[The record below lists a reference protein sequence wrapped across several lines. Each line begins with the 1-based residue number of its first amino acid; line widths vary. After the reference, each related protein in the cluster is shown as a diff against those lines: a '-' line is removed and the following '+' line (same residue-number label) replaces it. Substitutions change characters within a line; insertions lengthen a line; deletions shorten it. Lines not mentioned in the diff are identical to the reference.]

1 MSRTSRNVAFA
12 VGFLAVAAGVLVA
25 RANPATSYEASVYAA
40 TPTATWVGLG
50 IGMAIATLA
59 ALGRRGRDRAL
70 GIGLGGLAV
79 TAIVSLPVIRNY
91 RFIGMGDALTHL
103 GWTRDIVTGD
113 MPPHELIYPGV
124 HSLAAV
130 VHYLGGVSI
139 ERTLLF
145 AIVILF
151 VPFLIFVPLAA
162 REISDTGLAAGC
174 AAIVSWM
181 VLPINNVATHM
192 GIHTNSNALFL
203 VPVIVFAFV
212 AYLRRRSTVERLPFG
227 LSPFSVLVYLSGIGL
242 LLVHPQQMLNVVV
255 LVGAI
260 AGVQFLARRRYDDHP
275 LLEQP
280 TMYAHAV
287 VLGAISTGWALGN
300 ERFRNAV
307 RTLVEG
313 VLSAEIG
320 ASQEVDQ
327 RGASLTD
334 IGGSIAELFV
344 KMFFDAAVIG
354 LVAGLFVL
362 ATWLGWTRTDRE
374 ASTFVTYLGLALIP
388 LGAMFAVYF
397 VGTPTMAFRQ
407 VGFIYVVLTILGGI
421 GLAHA
426 IGGLSRY
433 VSRPGANAVASV
445 GLGALLV
452 LGLVTVYASPLIYSP
467 TQHVTDEQFSGY
479 ESAFEH
485 TGGDR
490 PYVGLGY
497 DPYRY
502 DHGINGLE
510 GQENAPLSGAAF
522 SSGTVDA
529 ERFEAGNYSG
539 AYRGV
544 DYYLTISA
552 FDETRETEVYRG
564 LDISDEAVEG
574 VESARSANKVISNEE
589 FEMYAV
595 ASAA

>member
-1 MSRTSRNVAFA
+1 MNRTKLDAAFA
-12 VGFLAVAAGVLVA
+12 VGFVAVAVGILVA
-25 RANPATSYEASVYAA
+25 RANPATAYEASLYTA

-50 IGMAIATLA
+50 IGLAIALPG
-59 ALGRRGRDRAL
+59 ALGCRGREQGIA
-70 GIGLGGLAV
+70 IGLGSLAV

-91 RFIGMGDALTHL
+91 RFAGMGDALTHL
-103 GWTRDIVTGD
+103 GWTRDIVTGN
-113 MPPHELIYPGV
+113 MAPHELIYPGA

-130 VHYLGGVSI
+130 VHYIGGVSI
-139 ERTLLF
+139 ERALLF
-145 AIVILF
+145 TIVFLF
-151 VPFLIFVPLAA
+151 VPFLLFAPLAA
-162 REISDTGLAAGC
+162 REIDNTGLAAGC
-174 AAIVSWM
+174 AAIVAWM

-192 GIHTNSNALFL
+192 GVHTNSNALFL
-203 VPVIVFAFV
+203 VPVVIFAFV
-212 AYLRRRSTVERLPFG
+212 TYLRRRSTVERLPFG
-227 LSPFSVLVYLSGIGL
+227 LSPFSALVYLTATGL
-242 LLVHPQQMLNVVV
+242 LLVHLQQMVNVVV

-275 LLEQP
+275 ILEHP
-280 TMYAHAV
+280 TTYVQTV
-287 VLGAISTGWALGN
+287 VLGGMFTVWALAN

-307 RTLVEG
+307 TTLVEG
-313 VLSAEIG
+313 VLSADIG

-327 RGASLTD
+327 RGTSLTE

-344 KMFFDAAVIG
+344 KMFLDAAVIG

-362 ATWLGWTRTDRE
+362 ATWIGWTRTDRE
-374 ASTFVTYLGLALIP
+374 ASTFVTYFGLGLIP
-388 LGAMFAVYF
+388 LGIMFALYF

-407 VGFIYVVLTILGGI
+407 VGFIYVVLTILGGVA
-421 GLAHA
+421 LAHA

-433 VSRPGANAVASV
+433 ITTPGANVVASV

-479 ESAFEH
+479 ESSFEH
-485 TGGDR
+485 TAGDQ

-510 GQENAPLSGAAF
+510 GQEEAPLSGAAF
-522 SSGTVDA
+522 SSGTVDP
-529 ERFEAGNYSG
+529 EQFEAGNYSG

-552 FDETRETEVYRG
+552 FDETRETDVYRG
-564 LDISDEAVEG
+564 LDVSEEAVAG
-574 VESARSANKVISNEE
+574 VETDPAADKVISNEE
-589 FEMYAV
+589 YEMYAV
-595 ASAA
+595 ASES